1 MGLLSEISTTILQT
15 LASLYLLIIVLRFLL
30 QIAKADFYNP
40 VSQFI
45 VKATNPLLIPLR
57 RIIPGLFGLEIPCIV
72 LALVLQWLVI
82 QALGFLS
89 IGSLLPA
96 LPVLIWSIIGLVSLV
111 LNIYFW
117 GLLIMVIISWV
128 APGNPNP
135 MLTLLNSLINPA
147 LKPIQRIIPPLG
159 GLDLTPIFAFLLIH
173 ILRLVVNHMAQAAGL
188 PPQLVLG
195 I

>member
-57 RIIPGLFGLEIPCIV
+57 RIIPGLFGLDIPCIV

>member
-1 MGLLSEISTTILQT
+1 
-15 LASLYLLIIVLRFLL
+15 
-30 QIAKADFYNP
+30 
-40 VSQFI
+40 
-45 VKATNPLLIPLR
+45 
-57 RIIPGLFGLEIPCIV
+57 
-72 LALVLQWLVI
+72 
-82 QALGFLS
+82 
-89 IGSLLPA
+89 
-96 LPVLIWSIIGLVSLV
+96 
-111 LNIYFW
+111 
-117 GLLIMVIISWV
+117 MVIISWV

>member
-96 LPVLIWSIIGLVSLV
+96 LPVLIWSIIGLASLV